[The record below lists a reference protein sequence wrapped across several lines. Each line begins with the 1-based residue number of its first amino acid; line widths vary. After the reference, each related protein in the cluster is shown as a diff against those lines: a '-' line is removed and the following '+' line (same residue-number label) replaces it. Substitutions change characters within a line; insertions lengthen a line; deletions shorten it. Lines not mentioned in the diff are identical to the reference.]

1 MELKVGVAVLED
13 FYKKII
19 FLMFHIFH
27 EKREFTCFSNKMIH
41 VNNSFS
47 QLSLHHNP
55 MCYFLNRMVMRLF
68 PIIL

>member
-27 EKREFTCFSNKMIH
+27 EKT
-41 VNNSFS
+41 
-47 QLSLHHNP
+47 
-55 MCYFLNRMVMRLF
+55 
-68 PIIL
+68 